1 MRYETSVK
9 NYKIIILITG
19 LAVFLAGWNWIE
31 REKTINSIV
40 EEIQKSDAQS
50 FIQAGIDSR
59 DGDNITMM
67 EIEK

>member
-40 EEIQKSDAQS
+40 ETIQAEDAKS
-50 FIQAGIDSR
+50 FIQAGIDSAKGTN
-59 DGDNITMM
+59 D
-67 EIEK
+67 